1 MLSKIGCWT
10 ALAALMLGATG
21 PLHAQGS
28 AQTVVHASED
38 DCKIII
44 GVGKKV
50 VGWSDKPPTSVLFAE
65 YDIAPGQVYVEDCD
79 WPKFGV
85 AAPHI
90 HREQD
95 DDKSSPSFYV
105 ARPAYNGSH
114 AETEIDIYLPG
125 GRDDKGNALRPYMRR
140 EHCEFER
147 NDREWTLTKCEVTR
161 QS

>member
-1 MLSKIGCWT
+1 MLLKIGCWA

-21 PLHAQGS
+21 PLHAQGG
-28 AQTVVHASED
+28 AQNTVHASDD
-38 DCKIII
+38 DCKIIV

-50 VGWSDKPPTSVLFAE
+50 MGWSDKPPTSILFTE

-95 DDKSSPSFYV
+95 DDASSPSFYIT
-105 ARPAYNGSH
+105 RPAYSGSH
-114 AETEIDIYLPG
+114 AETDINIYLPG
-125 GRDDKGNALRPYMRR
+125 HDDKGNALRPYMRR

-147 NDREWTLTKCEVTR
+147 NGGEWMLTTCKVTVR
-161 QS
+161 S